1 MRKSIFIL
9 LLIFAFNLKA
19 QDIHFSQFTISK
31 IGLNPAL
38 VGSQQTDYKTRFQKR
53 TQWKSVANPFSTI
66 AIGFEAKSLMKKTA
80 AGFEF
85 FNDKA
90 GDAHFT
96 TSKFNAAI
104 SRTFT
109 LDKQQQ
115 ISAGLLLGFAQRKVD
130 FSALIFEQVEQLKNP
145 SFSFFD
151 IGIGTNYSRMLND
164 SFSFLAGFSAYHIN
178 RPQQS
183 LIEEDVRLEEKYNSY
198 LISSYR
204 INNRLVL
211 YPSLLYSR
219 QGKSAELL
227 FGSGINYML
236 NNNTTLNSQLFYRW
250 DDAIIPAFGINYN
263 SITAIVSY
271 DINHSDLTA
280 ASNYKGGFEFSLTYV
295 WNKKKQIEKTK
306 YCPKYL

>member
-9 LLIFAFNLKA
+9 LLIFAFNLQA

-38 VGSQQTDYKTRFQKR
+38 VGSQQADYKTRFQKR

-130 FSALIFEQVEQLKNP
+130 FSALIFEQVEQLQNP

-151 IGIGTNYSRMLND
+151 IGIGGNYSRILND
-164 SFSFLAGFSAYHIN
+164 NFSFLAGFSAYHIN

-198 LISSYR
+198 LLSSYT

-211 YPSLLYSR
+211 NPSFLYSR

-227 FGSGINYML
+227 FSSGINYML
-236 NNNTTLNSQLFYRW
+236 NNNTSFISQLFYRW

-263 SITAIVSY
+263 SITAVVSY

-295 WNKKKQIEKTK
+295 WNKKKRIEKTK

>member
-9 LLIFAFNLKA
+9 LLIFAFNLQA

-38 VGSQQTDYKTRFQKR
+38 VGSQQGDYKTRFQKR

-109 LDKQQQ
+109 IDKQKH

-130 FSALIFEQVEQLKNP
+130 FSALIFEQVEQLQNP

-151 IGIGTNYSRMLND
+151 IGIGGNYTRILND
-164 SFSFLAGFSAYHIN
+164 NFFLLGFSAYNIN

-198 LISSYR
+198 LLSSYR

-211 YPSLLYSR
+211 NPCLLYSR

-227 FGSGINYML
+227 FSSGINYML
-236 NNNTTLNSQLFYRW
+236 NNNTSFISQLFYRW
-250 DDAIIPAFGINYN
+250 DDAIIPAFGISYN

-280 ASNYKGGFEFSLTYV
+280 ASNYKGGFEFSLTYG